1 MSEFVN
7 NTIFWV
13 DVEKIVPN
21 PYQPRKE
28 FDEQHLRDLAD
39 SIRMYGILQPLTV
52 TRKEIQ
58 RDDGGMG
65 VEYELIAGER
75 RLRASKLAG
84 IAQVPV
90 LIQQGFVDPKL
101 KLELAIIENL
111 QREDL
116 NPVDRALSFARLANE
131 FGLKHLEIA
140 KKVGKSRE
148 YVSNSLRLL
157 ALPQEMQT
165 ALQTG
170 KISEGHA
177 RPLLMLADRPAEQS
191 TLFKEIIWKKLT
203 VREAEQVARH
213 VAKEKQ
219 RKKVEVDPR
228 LARMEAELASTL
240 GTRVHIEQ
248 KEKGG
253 RLVIDFFA
261 AEDVQALL
269 DRLSAEHM
277 LDRARALRNEGS
289 NGIMSR
295 GKEEMEKIS
304 GATGLEFAVNNIP
317 EKTEEVAVVA
327 AETTPA
333 VAEAVIAPTF
343 PAYGTHTQSVG
354 ASIES
359 EHREPASVIPMSL
372 PPVEA
377 APVVEQVSTPIHNA
391 NVVRDSFGVITPTI
405 EEHPAVAVSDVK
417 PASQPVPASHYVSVS
432 PAQTT
437 PINPFSGALGSLV
450 SSAIAD
456 VVGDRMIEE
465 NEIEEPI
472 DDRSSLEQRSAQDS
486 EDDEL
491 YSVMNFSI

>member
-13 DVEKIVPN
+13 ETEKIHPN

-28 FDEQHLRDLAD
+28 FDERHLRDLAD

-52 TRKEIQ
+52 TRKEKMLEE
-58 RDDGGMG
+58 GGMT

-84 IAQVPV
+84 LTQVPV

-131 FGLKHLEIA
+131 FSLKHIEIA

-157 ALPQEMQT
+157 ALPQDILA

-177 RPLLMLADRPAEQS
+177 RPLLMLNDRLAEQS
-191 TLFKEIIWKKLT
+191 TLFKEIMWKKLT

-213 VAKEKQ
+213 VAKEKT
-219 RKKVEVDPR
+219 RKKAVVDPK
-228 LARMEAELASTL
+228 LTRMEQELTESL
-240 GTRVHIEQ
+240 GTRVHIEP

-261 AEDVQALL
+261 AEDVQALI
-269 DRLSAEHM
+269 DRINAQSA
-277 LDRARALRNEGS
+277 LADARALRESLG
-289 NGIMSR
+289 GIMSAGR
-295 GKEEMEKIS
+295 KEMEHLT
-304 GATGLEFAVNNIP
+304 A
-317 EKTEEVAVVA
+317 
-327 AETTPA
+327 
-333 VAEAVIAPTF
+333 
-343 PAYGTHTQSVG
+343 
-354 ASIES
+354 
-359 EHREPASVIPMSL
+359 
-372 PPVEA
+372 
-377 APVVEQVSTPIHNA
+377 STPI
-391 NVVRDSFGVITPTI
+391 RLI
-405 EEHPAVAVSDVK
+405 EEEPRVVAHNEPAATVYPSYGTYSPEPEETVVKEETHPIVAVPEAHQALVEEQPEYPHSDEVAQAVA
-417 PASQPVPASHYVSVS
+417 
-432 PAQTT
+432 
-437 PINPFSGALGSLV
+437 LV
-450 SSAIAD
+450 APHET
-456 VVGDRMIEE
+456 VVDS
-465 NEIEEPI
+465 EIVEPI
-472 DDRSSLEQRSAQDS
+472 DDRSSHEQHAAWNS
-486 EDDEL
+486 DDDDL
-491 YSVMNFSI
+491 YSVTQFGI